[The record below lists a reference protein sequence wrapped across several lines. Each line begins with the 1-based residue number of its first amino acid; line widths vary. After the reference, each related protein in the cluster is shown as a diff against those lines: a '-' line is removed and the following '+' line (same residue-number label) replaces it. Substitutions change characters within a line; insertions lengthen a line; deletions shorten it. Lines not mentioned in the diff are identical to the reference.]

1 MHGEHFFFFS
11 GGTVF
16 HCKDSLLTRLPLLLS
31 IWELRGLGI
40 LRAVKLESSIRFQ
53 PRLHPEFTQ
62 SPWAPSSPPVPYDR
76 ASGGGAGD
84 GDAERTS
91 LADPS
96 VRVRVGERRAQHLG
110 AEVNLSGVAT
120 PLYQQHQT
128 QRVVWHN
135 QARNQLS
142 GPPSSAPDLGATTLQ
157 HRLLTPA
164 SAASP
169 FVPTPR
175 RLQLS
180 LSL

>member
-1 MHGEHFFFFS
+1 MHGEHFSFLAVARYS
-11 GGTVF
+11 IVRI
-16 HCKDSLLTRLPLLLS
+16 LLTRLPLLLS

-40 LRAVKLESSIRFQ
+40 LRAVELEPGTLFQ
-53 PRLHPEFTQ
+53 PRLRSEFTQ
-62 SPWAPSSPPVPYDR
+62 SPWAPSSPPVRYDR

-96 VRVRVGERRAQHLG
+96 VRVRVGEKRAQQLG
-110 AEVNLSGVAT
+110 TAVNLSGVAT

-135 QARNQLS
+135 QARNRLS
-142 GPPSSAPDLGATTLQ
+142 GPPASAPNLGATTLR

-175 RLQLS
+175 RLQPFLS
-180 LSL
+180 L